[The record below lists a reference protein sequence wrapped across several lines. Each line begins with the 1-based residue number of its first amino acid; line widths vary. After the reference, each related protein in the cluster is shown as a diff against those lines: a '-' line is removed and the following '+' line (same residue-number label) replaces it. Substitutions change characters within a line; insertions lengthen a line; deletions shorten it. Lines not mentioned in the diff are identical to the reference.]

1 MRWLL
6 LLLLA
11 LAAQAQRHVLLVD
24 CSGSMQGFFATGV
37 VDQVGQLVRQ
47 TCPTAPREQGF
58 LDNTTITLPACAP
71 PPRFGRIT
79 HISQAFQRELDGAQD
94 WRFLW
99 ILTDNIQ
106 TGGTVGPDMA
116 AFYNQLH
123 RGKRVAS
130 VCFYPLIVPFDG
142 MLFQAVSAPNK
153 GPRGLLLY
161 QIEIDLP
168 STESSGQ
175 MRRGL
180 LDEMREE
187 LAEQRGWISS
197 AVQIRP
203 FQKGDIDV
211 RYPDSKVRRVK
222 SRDQLVISNHGK
234 AHDTGRPIRFQQ
246 EVQVFSRLREFTIAH
261 VDVSPVIHP
270 PRHRHFTVQGKDVRV
285 ACTPNYIK
293 DLNQRKTV
301 DVIKTDV
308 HLAGFGIH
316 NRPGTLWHC
325 FQRGMDTVRVD
336 LDLEFCF
343 QKKDIQ
349 FDDSIVRSF
358 KAHIPGLDDLAGSI
372 SADSNVVR
380 GKKLTLLFPMNY
392 PLYPVLLILGGG
404 LLLLILL
411 VVLAGRIRHR
421 GRWTLRTSEQEER
434 SVCPLFMGVVSF
446 HSVRATYWAGSWHLR
461 PAAGYQL
468 NPSRRCYPGHA
479 PFTCTLEP
487 REPSLE
493 DQLLQDGLASPAD
506 HPVELWVEPGLGSS
520 DQGTSERA
528 DGRGTAMDTLDII

>member
-37 VDQVGQLVRQ
+37 VDQVGRLVRQ
-47 TCPTAPREQGF
+47 TCPTAPGEYGF
-58 LDNTTITLPACAP
+58 LDNSTIPLPASAP
-71 PPRFGRIT
+71 PSRFGRIT

-99 ILTDNIQ
+99 LLTDNIQ
-106 TGGTVGPDMA
+106 TGGTVGPDMT
-116 AFYNQLH
+116 AFFRQLH
-123 RGKRVAS
+123 LGKRVAS

-142 MLFQAVSAPNK
+142 KLFQAVVAPHK

-161 QIEIDLP
+161 QIELDPPASPDAKPRRTLLNDMKN
-168 STESSGQ
+168 SLAAQAGWVSSG
-175 MRRGL
+175 
-180 LDEMREE
+180 
-187 LAEQRGWISS
+187 
-197 AVQIRP
+197 VQIRP
-203 FQKGDIDV
+203 FQKGDIVVSYPGSHV
-211 RYPDSKVRRVK
+211 RQVK
-222 SRDQLVISNHGK
+222 GRYQMVISNHGK

-246 EVQVFSRLREFTIAH
+246 EVQVHSRLKEFTIAH
-261 VDVSPVIHP
+261 VDVAPVIHP
-270 PRHRHFTVQGKDVRV
+270 PHDRHFTVQRKDVRV

-293 DLNQRKTV
+293 DLNQRKAV

-308 HLAGFGIH
+308 QLAGFGIH
-316 NRPGTLWHC
+316 NRPGTWWHC

-336 LDLEFCF
+336 LDLEFRF
-343 QKKDIQ
+343 QKQHIQ

-358 KAHIPGLDDLAGSI
+358 KAHIPGLDALAGSI
-372 SADSNVVR
+372 SADSNLVR
-380 GKKLTLLFPMNY
+380 GEKLTLLFPMNY

-434 SVCPLFMGVVSF
+434 SVRPLFLGVVSF

-468 NPSRRCYPGHA
+468 NPSRRSYPGHA

-506 HPVELWVEPGLGSS
+506 RPVELWVEPGLGGS

-528 DGRGTAMDTLDII
+528 DGRGTALDTLDTI